1 MKPIKIQICPEVR
14 EFNEWIE
21 HADFLTDHKFDTCS
35 AEVLLAAIRKDGC
48 YAETSCKLGEA
59 IANLAIKR

>member
-1 MKPIKIQICPEVR
+1 MKPTKIIITPEVR

-35 AEVLLAAIRKDGC
+35 AETLLDAIKKEGC
-48 YAETSCKLGEA
+48 YAETFCKLGDA
-59 IANLAIKR
+59 IVNLAIKR